1 MKKLMKSEVC
11 GSMNSTFVYCSWKK
25 SQHKLLKK
33 KKKGEN
39 IGEENAAMK
48 SWIQTCT

>member
-11 GSMNSTFVYCSWKK
+11 GSMNSIPMYCSWEK
-25 SQHKLLKK
+25 SQHKLLEKKKKEK

-39 IGEENAAMK
+39 AGEENAAVN
-48 SWIQTCT
+48 